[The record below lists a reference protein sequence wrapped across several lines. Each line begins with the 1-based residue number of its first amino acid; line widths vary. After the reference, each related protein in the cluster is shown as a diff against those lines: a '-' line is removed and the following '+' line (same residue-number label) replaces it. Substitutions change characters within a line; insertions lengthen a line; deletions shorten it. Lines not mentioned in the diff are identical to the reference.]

1 MAGILGIGMS
11 GIQTAQVG
19 LLATQHNIANSN
31 TDGYTR
37 QSIVQSTTTPLGTA
51 SGSVGTGV
59 RVTTIQRNYNNFL
72 SEQVTKSEAELS
84 SLDAYYKQISTIDDL
99 LADSS
104 AGVSPALQDFFKGVQ
119 QVSNS
124 PASLPARQ
132 AMLSSAQALVNRLQG
147 ADQRISDLYG
157 QVNQEISDGVT
168 AINAYGAMIS
178 EINQRITIAEG
189 AVGQPANDLLDQR
202 DQLISELNK
211 LVKVNVIPV
220 GKEGIQV
227 FIGKGQLLVMGGQV
241 NPMTAVKSTADPS
254 RISMALDLGAGA
266 QELPDDLFSG
276 GSLGGL
282 MKFRSET
289 LDRAVN
295 SLGKIAVSLASTFN
309 EQHKTGMDMLGNEQ
323 GDAGFKSDFF
333 TLASPKVVPN
343 RLNGAAVVSASFT
356 TPTLS
361 SKLADG
367 NYVSNVTNS
376 DYQLQYDGANLSL
389 TRLSDKKVWS
399 VVGND
404 VTDINALAG
413 FAGEG
418 FELKNPSGAIVSG
431 DSFLIEPTREAARNI
446 GVNQEI
452 ATDVRLLAAALPIRA
467 TIGLTNAGT
476 TAVSVGRVS
485 IDTTLPTPASVAFPL
500 TVTLGA
506 LGASLTL
513 AAPSLA
519 KDVKVYDSSGAVVP
533 GGPFS
538 LANPVTGTPPPV
550 ADGYSYELAD
560 GNRRITFTIKGVR
573 QAGDTFKLD
582 KNDGSSP
589 GTTIGVSDSGNM
601 LLLGR
606 LQTQRA
612 ADGGATSFQ
621 GAYAQLVSDIG
632 NKAYEIQVTHTAQKS
647 LVAQASAAR
656 ESQSGVNLDEEAANL
671 LKYQQMY
678 QASARAIS
686 IGQSIFDELLNVA
699 RG

>member
-11 GIQTAQVG
+11 GIQTAQMG

-37 QSIVQSTTTPLGTA
+37 QSIVQSTTTPLGTS

-72 SEQVTKSEAELS
+72 NEQVTKSEAELS
-84 SLDAYYKQISTIDDL
+84 SLDAYYKQISVIDDL

-202 DQLISELNK
+202 DQLVSELNK

-220 GKEGIQV
+220 GKDGIQV

-266 QELPDDLFSG
+266 QELPDDLFTG

-356 TPTLS
+356 TPALS
-361 SKLADG
+361 SNLADG

-376 DYQLQYDGANLSL
+376 DYQLQYNGANLSL

-399 VVGND
+399 GATIAAV
-404 VTDINALAG
+404 NAQIT
-413 FAGEG
+413 GEG
-418 FELKNPSGAIVSG
+418 FALANPSGAFVSG

-446 GVNQEI
+446 GINQEI
-452 ATDVRLLAAALPIRA
+452 STDVRLLAAALPIRA

-506 LGASLTL
+506 GATTLTI
-513 AAPSLA
+513 AAGGPHS
-519 KDVKVYDSSGAVVP
+519 VKVFNSSGAAVA
-533 GGPFS
+533 GSPFS
-538 LANPVTGTPPPV
+538 LAPASATPPPV

-573 QAGDTFKLD
+573 QTGDTFKLD

-621 GAYAQLVSDIG
+621 GAYAQMVSDIG
-632 NKAYEIQVTHTAQKS
+632 NKAHEIQVTHTAQIS

>member
-11 GIQTAQVG
+11 GIQTAQMG

-31 TDGYTR
+31 TDGYNR

-59 RVTTIQRNYNNFL
+59 RVTTVQRHYNNFL
-72 SEQVTKSEAELS
+72 SEQVTKSQAELS

-132 AMLSSAQALVNRLQG
+132 AMVSSAQALVNRLQG

-168 AINAYGAMIS
+168 AINAYATMIA

-189 AVGQPANDLLDQR
+189 AVNQPANDLLDQR
-202 DQLISELNK
+202 DQLISELNN

-220 GKEGIQV
+220 GKDGIQV
-227 FIGKGQLLVMGGQV
+227 FVGKGQLLVMGGQV
-241 NPMTAVKSTADPS
+241 NPMTAVKSSSDPS
-254 RISMALDLGAGA
+254 RTSMALDLGAGA
-266 QELPDDLFSG
+266 QELPDDLISG

-295 SLGKIAVSLASTFN
+295 SLGRVAVSLASTFN
-309 EQHKTGMDMLGNEQ
+309 EQHKTGMDMLGNEL
-323 GDAGFKSDFF
+323 GEAGFKSDFF
-333 TLASPKVVPN
+333 TIASPKVVPS
-343 RLNGAAVVSASFT
+343 RLNGVAVVSASFT
-356 TPTLS
+356 TPALS
-361 SKLADG
+361 SNLADG

-376 DYQLQYDGANLSL
+376 DYQLQYNGANLSL

-399 VVGND
+399 GATIAAV
-404 VTDINALAG
+404 NAQIT
-413 FAGEG
+413 GEG
-418 FELKNPSGAIVSG
+418 FALANPSGAFVSG

-446 GVNQEI
+446 GINQEI
-452 ATDVRLLAAALPIRA
+452 STDVRLLAAALPIRA
-467 TIGLTNAGT
+467 TTGLTNAGT
-476 TAVSVGRVS
+476 TAVSVGRVH
-485 IDTTLPTPASVAFPL
+485 IDTTISAAVTYPL
-500 TVTLGA
+500 QVTLGA
-506 LGASLTL
+506 GAATLTI
-513 AAPSLA
+513 AAGGPHT
-519 KDVKVYDSSGAVVP
+519 VKVFNSSGAAVA
-533 GGPFS
+533 GSPFS
-538 LANPVTGTPPPV
+538 LAPASATPPPV

-573 QAGDTFKLD
+573 QTGDTFTLD

-589 GTTIGVSDSGNM
+589 GATIGVSDSGNM

-612 ADGGATSFQ
+612 VNGGATSFQ
-621 GAYAQLVSDIG
+621 GAYAQMVSDIG
-632 NKAYEIQVTHTAQKS
+632 NKAHEIQVTQIAQKS
-647 LVAQASAAR
+647 LVGQASAAR
-656 ESQSGVNLDEEAANL
+656 EAESGVNLDEEAANL

>member
-11 GIQTAQVG
+11 GIQAAQIG

-59 RVTTIQRNYNNFL
+59 RVTTIQRNYNSFL

-168 AINAYGAMIS
+168 AINAFAASIA

-220 GKEGIQV
+220 GKDGIQV
-227 FIGKGQLLVMGGQV
+227 FIGKGQLLVMGSQV
-241 NPMTAVKSTADPS
+241 NPMTAVKSSADPS

-323 GDAGFKSDFF
+323 GDTGFKSDFF

-343 RLNGAAVVSASFT
+343 RLNGVAVVSASFT
-356 TPTLS
+356 TPALS
-361 SKLADG
+361 SSLADG

-389 TRLSDKKVWS
+389 TRLSDKKIWS
-399 VVGND
+399 GATIAAV
-404 VTDINALAG
+404 NAQIT
-413 FAGEG
+413 GEG
-418 FELKNPSGAIVSG
+418 FALANPSGAFVSG

-446 GVNQEI
+446 GINQEI

-476 TAVSVGRVS
+476 TAVSVGRVH
-485 IDTTLPTPASVAFPL
+485 IDTTALAAVTFPL
-500 TVTLGA
+500 QVTLGA
-506 LGASLTL
+506 GAATLTI
-513 AAPSLA
+513 AAGGPHN
-519 KDVKVYDSSGAVVP
+519 VNVYNSSGVAVA
-533 GGPFS
+533 GSPFS
-538 LANPVTGTPPPV
+538 LAPASATPPPV

-560 GNRRITFTIKGVR
+560 GNRRISFTIKGVR
-573 QAGDTFKLD
+573 QAGDTFTLD
-582 KNDGSSP
+582 KNDASTG
-589 GTTIGVSDSGNM
+589 GVIGVSDSGNM

-612 ADGGATSFQ
+612 ADGGATNFQ

-632 NKAYEIQVTHTAQKS
+632 NKAHEIQVTQIAQKS

>member
-11 GIQTAQVG
+11 GIQTAQMG

-31 TDGYTR
+31 TDGYNR

-59 RVTTIQRNYNNFL
+59 RVTTVQRHYNNFL
-72 SEQVTKSEAELS
+72 SEQVTKSQAELS

-104 AGVSPALQDFFKGVQ
+104 AGVSPALQEFFKGVQ

-132 AMLSSAQALVNRLQG
+132 AMVSSAQALVNRLQG

-168 AINAYGAMIS
+168 AINAYATMIA

-189 AVGQPANDLLDQR
+189 AVNQPANDLLDQR
-202 DQLISELNK
+202 DQLISELNN

-220 GKEGIQV
+220 GKDGIQV
-227 FIGKGQLLVMGGQV
+227 FVGKGQLLVMGGQV
-241 NPMTAVKSTADPS
+241 NPMTAVKSSSDPS
-254 RISMALDLGAGA
+254 RTSMALDLGAGA
-266 QELPDDLFSG
+266 QELPDDLISG

-295 SLGKIAVSLASTFN
+295 SLGRVAVSLASTFN
-309 EQHKTGMDMLGNEQ
+309 EQHKTGMDMLGNEL

-333 TLASPKVVPN
+333 TIASPKVVPS
-343 RLNGAAVVSASFT
+343 RLNGVAVVSASFT
-356 TPTLS
+356 TPALS
-361 SKLADG
+361 SNLADG

-376 DYQLQYDGANLSL
+376 DYQLQYNGTNLSL

-446 GVNQEI
+446 GINQEI

-467 TIGLTNAGT
+467 TTGLTNAGT

-506 LGASLTL
+506 GAATLTI
-513 AAPSLA
+513 AAGGPHS
-519 KDVKVYDSSGAVVP
+519 VKVFNSSGAAVA
-533 GGPFS
+533 GSPFS
-538 LANPVTGTPPPV
+538 LAPASATPPPV

-573 QAGDTFKLD
+573 QTGDTFTLD

-589 GTTIGVSDSGNM
+589 GATIGVSDSGNM

-612 ADGGATSFQ
+612 VNGGATSFQ
-621 GAYAQLVSDIG
+621 GAYAQMVSDIG
-632 NKAYEIQVTHTAQKS
+632 NKAHEIQVTQIAQKS
-647 LVAQASAAR
+647 LVGQASAAR
-656 ESQSGVNLDEEAANL
+656 EAESGVNLDEEAANL